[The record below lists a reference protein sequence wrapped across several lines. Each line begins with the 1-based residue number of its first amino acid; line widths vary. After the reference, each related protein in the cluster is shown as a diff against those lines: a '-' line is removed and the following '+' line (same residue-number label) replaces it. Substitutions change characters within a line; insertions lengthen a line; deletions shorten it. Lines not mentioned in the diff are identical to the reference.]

1 MPRAM
6 GGCGG
11 SCGAHE
17 RKAHKPRQLLHGAAL
32 WAESPGRSRVAPGH
46 APRRPIRAL
55 RAMPPAG
62 RSGPYA
68 QSWPCSVSIASSVV
82 AAV

>member
-1 MPRAM
+1 MPKAM

-17 RKAHKPRQLLHGAAL
+17 RKARKPRQLLHGAAL
-32 WAESPGRSRVAPGH
+32 WAESPGRSRVVPGH
-46 APRRPIRAL
+46 APRRPI
-55 RAMPPAG
+55 
-62 RSGPYA
+62 GPMDYA
-68 QSWPCSVSIASSVV
+68 QSWPCSVAIASSVV